1 VLDQAKATVAITA
14 DPPHVLREAVLC
26 CRKGGTVSIPDVFI
40 GFPDNNR
47 STGFQAQDLE
57 QAQASMEQTQIRRLP
72 VLSRDKQLVALAD
85 LATKASA
92 AKAGKAIQANSTSR

>member
-1 VLDQAKATVAITA
+1 MLWTI
-14 DPPHVLREAVLC
+14 
-26 CRKGGTVSIPDVFI
+26 
-40 GFPDNNR
+40 
-47 STGFQAQDLE
+47 AQDLE
-57 QAQASMEQTQIRRLP
+57 QAQALMEQTQIRRLP